1 MRNLRSAVAIVTGAG
16 SGIGRG
22 TAKALAATG
31 AKVVVADLDTRGAQR
46 TAELIEAAGGTAAA
60 YRIDVSDTAALEVLA
75 DDVETLFGVAD
86 IVVNNAGILVGGPI
100 LDVPL
105 ADFERIM
112 AVNTMAMIHGCRI
125 FGGRMIERGRR
136 GHLVNVASMGAFAPY
151 RLGTPY
157 CVSKAAVKHFSD
169 CLRAEFAPHGIGV
182 TAVCPGLIATNLAE
196 TAEMATMSDGQTDVI
211 KEAVARSMALIAMDP
226 DKAGRHI
233 VSAIRKNQAIKPIR
247 AEAWLSYGLSR
258 ISPTAHRAVQRV
270 ATGPEIEQ
278 LGRALSASD
287 RAGALLRGVPARR
300 GLRNAPARATAQPA
314 NGQHTLAIV
323 TEQEHA

>member
-1 MRNLRSAVAIVTGAG
+1 MRKLDSTVAVVTGSG

-22 TAKALAATG
+22 TAKALATEG
-31 AKVVVADLDTRGAQR
+31 AKVVVADLDIAGAEQ
-46 TAELIEAAGGTAAA
+46 TAEIIRAAGGTAAA
-60 YRIDVSDTAALEVLA
+60 YRIDVSDTAALEQFAL
-75 DDVETLFGVAD
+75 DVEDQFGVAD
-86 IVVNNAGILVGGPI
+86 VVVNNAGILVGGPI

-105 ADFERIM
+105 EDFERIM

-125 FGGRMIERGRR
+125 FGARMVARGRG
-136 GHLVNVASMGAFAPY
+136 GHLVNIASMGAFAPY

-169 CLRAEFAPHGIGV
+169 CVRAEFAPHGIGV

-196 TAEMATMSDGQTDVI
+196 TAEMATMTDGQTDVI

-233 VSAIRKNQAIKPIR
+233 VSAIKRNQAIRPIR

-258 ISPTAHRAVQRV
+258 LSPTAHRAIMRV

-278 LGRALSASD
+278 LGRGLSASD
-287 RAGALLRGVPARR
+287 RAGSLLRAVPTRR
-300 GLRNAPARATAQPA
+300 GLRNVPARTD
-314 NGQHTLAIV
+314 
-323 TEQEHA
+323 QELS